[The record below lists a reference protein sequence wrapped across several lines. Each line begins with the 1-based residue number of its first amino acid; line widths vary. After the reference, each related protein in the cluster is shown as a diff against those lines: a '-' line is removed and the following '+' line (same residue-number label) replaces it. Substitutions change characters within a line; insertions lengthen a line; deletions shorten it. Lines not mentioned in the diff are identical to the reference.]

1 MQDQEK
7 YLTAEISAIQ
17 KELDEFKLQLGDISR
32 KESELLNKKENF
44 EINNRK
50 KKKNQRDKDEL
61 DKKQNTIKELQM

>member
-44 EINNRK
+44 EIENRK
-50 KKKNQRDKDEL
+50 KKNQKDKDIL

>member
-50 KKKNQRDKDEL
+50 KKKNQKDKDEL